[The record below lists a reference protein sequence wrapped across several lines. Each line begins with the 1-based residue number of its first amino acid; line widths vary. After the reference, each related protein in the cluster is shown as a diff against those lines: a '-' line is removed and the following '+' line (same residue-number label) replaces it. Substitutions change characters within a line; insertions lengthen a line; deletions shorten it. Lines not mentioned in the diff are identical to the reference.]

1 MKVSLLIA
9 ASLLSSVY
17 TLAQAQTIKC
27 TAADGKVTYS
37 NVACPDS
44 TQFVKP
50 VDTTG
55 NTVDGSGLREQVQ
68 KDKVAATHIETTQR
82 ESAAAEAASR
92 QHAQAQAQA
101 NAAAKQ
107 GVQKTQSDEGAYSN
121 CLRDVERQ
129 SVAEDVRAELFAACR
144 TAGAS
149 QRQSGMTDT
158 ALRECVRSV
167 ERTGAFPKDKAR
179 QIAIC
184 HGADVRPEPTVMVLR
199 PTVRTMGPP
208 RITTCSGNQCSDDTG
223 QRYFKQQGT
232 GLVREDGKACQLAV
246 GNTVRCP

>member
-1 MKVSLLIA
+1 MKLSLLVV
-9 ASLLSSVY
+9 ASLA
-17 TLAQAQTIKC
+17 TLLCATAQSQTTKC

-37 NVACPDS
+37 NVVCPDS
-44 TQFVKP
+44 TQSVKP

-55 NTVDGSGLREQVQ
+55 NTVDGSGLREQAQ
-68 KDKVAATHIETTQR
+68 KDK
-82 ESAAAEAASR
+82 AEATRVQAIERERAAFEAGSR
-92 QHAQAQAQA
+92 QQAQAQA

-107 GVQKTQSDEGAYSN
+107 ETQKTQSDETAYGN
-121 CLRDVERQ
+121 CTRDVERQ
-129 SVAEDVRAELFAACR
+129 SVTEDVRAELYAACR
-144 TAGAS
+144 TAAAS

-184 HGADVRPEPTVMVLR
+184 HGADVRPEPPVVVLR